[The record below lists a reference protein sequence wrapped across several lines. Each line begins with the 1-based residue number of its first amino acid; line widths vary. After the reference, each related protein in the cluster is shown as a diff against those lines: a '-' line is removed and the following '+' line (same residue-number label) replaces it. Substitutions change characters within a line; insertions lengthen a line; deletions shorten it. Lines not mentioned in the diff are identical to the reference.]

1 MSRNSIKGSSSK
13 GKKKNKRR
21 SLTYST
27 LDIKVERHSSYSNFD
42 IIVIVLGNRVRGF
55 HRHPCS
61 RLTRIQNGGEARSGA
76 RVHIPCN
83 RISTPSSF
91 SSSSLSIRYTNSI
104 IIFSRNL
111 GISIRRSSTFPFERS
126 TIRRGCD
133 EKGIY
138 IYIYIL
144 SRLGAELRGG
154 DPFAMQVTPHPPSRY
169 LPASASCTCAR
180 TPINAVCAR
189 A

>member
-1 MSRNSIKGSSSK
+1 M
-13 GKKKNKRR
+13 
-21 SLTYST
+21 
-27 LDIKVERHSSYSNFD
+27 
-42 IIVIVLGNRVRGF
+42 LGNRVRGMVSRRGD

-61 RLTRIQNGGEARSGA
+61 RLTRIQNGGEPRSARACTSPA
-76 RVHIPCN
+76 IEFQHRRRSRRC
-83 RISTPSSF
+83 
-91 SSSSLSIRYTNSI
+91 LCLYTNSV

-111 GISIRRSSTFPFERS
+111 GISIGRFSTFPFERS
-126 TIRRGCD
+126 TTRRGCD
-133 EKGIY
+133 EKRTY

-169 LPASASCTCAR
+169 LPACCTCER
-180 TPINAVCAR
+180 TPTNGNVVCAR